1 MALTVYTQESIL
13 LSDVGILTQLLM
25 RYLKEDALKKID
37 VEHALQ
43 VAIESRRVVIKE
55 RYSDGKID
63 NGFVQEYKGMY
74 IEKIN
79 KMFGTNI
86 TVELDSSWKEVE
98 YEYVETEDTLK
109 NKGKETQDETP
120 IRDN

>member
-1 MALTVYTQESIL
+1 MLENRKRGV
-13 LSDVGILTQLLM
+13 
-25 RYLKEDALKKID
+25 
-37 VEHALQ
+37 
-43 VAIESRRVVIKE
+43 
-55 RYSDGKID
+55 
-63 NGFVQEYKGMY
+63 
-74 IEKIN
+74 EKIN

-109 NKGKETQDETP
+109 NKEKEKQDETP